1 MAIAATNQTLRH
13 SVPYFLMDIVSEQSA
28 MSLMFGSW
36 LKDSRFEWLVKLVGL
51 VTSHTAITVN

>member
-28 MSLMFGSW
+28 MSLMFG
-36 LKDSRFEWLVKLVGL
+36 
-51 VTSHTAITVN
+51 T